1 MTVQSLTYRLLQH
14 YWRWTRGVTLGAQGL
29 VIDAEG
35 RVLLVRHGYKP
46 GWAFPGG
53 GVERGEDAGT
63 TLVRELEEE
72 TGVATTAAP
81 ELYGLY
87 TNFEN
92 FPGDHIAFYRV
103 RSWQRPRVPAPNRDN
118 NTARAA
124 CNTMNTVAPSA
135 RASSWSRACSS
146 AEISKG
152 ALCPT

>member
-29 VIDAEG
+29 VVDAEG
-35 RVLLVRHGYKP
+35 RVLLVRHSYKP

-53 GVERGEDAGT
+53 GVERGEDAET

-87 TNFEN
+87 TNFQN

-103 RSWQRPRVPAPNRDN
+103 RSWQRPRVPAPNREIVEQGFFGLDRLPAGL
-118 NTARAA
+118 TRGTERRLAEVFRAA
-124 CNTMNTVAPSA
+124 PRSA
-135 RASSWSRACSS
+135 IW
-146 AEISKG
+146 
-152 ALCPT
+152 